1 MSRKVMSLLAATALS
16 ALLLSC
22 GKEEVSV
29 EYVHTSYEKSDF
41 PETISFNGGTF
52 KFSFKADTVKLTRAS
67 EPIYLAWKYR
77 VNVGEATGEPVE
89 ITSKTDAVEISVP
102 ANYTENSRTITVE
115 AAFTPAPENYD
126 EEPSSDVVW
135 KEVASATQDAALVL
149 IEDFYWAKGN
159 ITLKD
164 GKFAIAENM
173 SDAGLYFKKG
183 SSYGVNSEPDTYDGL
198 AYTPSRVKI
207 DLAAIPENDPADDPC
222 AKVDPGLRLP
232 TYEEAYYLYYQED
245 LDKEHSQN
253 GVKGMGF
260 KNCDFFLPFA
270 GTMSKTDGTI
280 SMKNSYGAY
289 WLDGESYEGDRS
301 IYVISDEYSMI
312 YYDLSNTNLASVRC
326 VKNIKQP
333 SLVSYS
339 PKTLDSYKEFN
350 LEVVTNPGE
359 FALYKVELLSDI
371 GDVSEISCTPKVTT
385 VTFKNMEANTS
396 KKDKTWK
403 IFINGKYTGES
414 FVQPAITNY
423 AFYAGHS
430 PAKHDH
436 TAFDL
441 TVNVDTDLSDVPVEV
456 KSNDGLSMTESASK
470 SDPVVYFSIPENTS
484 NTDERVLSIYVNGE
498 NTGKTVVQA
507 AAPNPNGFS
516 VIWSP
521 GYLTVKDG
529 AYAFAGPKE
538 VGMFFKW
545 KSRYGIDLGEKISS
559 SSKYPGKAYGPEETT
574 IKYDDI
580 QPNEVDPCSLV
591 LPAGTWRLPTE
602 EEFLN
607 LTKGGSKEWEDGVY
621 RMCSDGD
628 QNVYLAASGQLS
640 AAKSGSSVFMAGR
653 IFAWTST
660 PGTQAG
666 KYKYLFWFFSSE
678 TSEAKVNASGV
689 DSNQGLQVRCVRDK

>member
-1 MSRKVMSLLAATALS
+1 MSKKVMSLLAASALS
-16 ALLLSC
+16 ALLFSC

-41 PETISFNGGTF
+41 PETISFNGGSF
-52 KFSFKADTVKLTRAS
+52 KFSFAADTVKLTKSDA
-67 EPIYLAWKYR
+67 PIFLAWKYR
-77 VNVGEATGEPVE
+77 VNVGESTGEPVE
-89 ITSKTDAVEISVP
+89 ITSKTDEVEISVP
-102 ANYTENSRTITVE
+102 ANYTENTRRISVE

-126 EEPSSDVVW
+126 DEPSSDVVW
-135 KEVASATQDAALVL
+135 KEVASATQDAALIL

-173 SDAGLYFKKG
+173 SDAGLFFKKG
-183 SSYGVNSEPDTYDGL
+183 SSYGVSSEPDSYDGV
-198 AYTPSRVKI
+198 AYTPARVKI
-207 DLAAIPENDPADDPC
+207 DLSAIPENDPTDDPC
-222 AKVDPGLRLP
+222 AKVNPGLRLP

-245 LDKEHSQN
+245 LDNEHTLN
-253 GVKGMGF
+253 GVKGAGF
-260 KNCDFFLPFA
+260 KNCDFFLPYA
-270 GTMSKTDGTI
+270 GTMSKADGTI

-301 IYVISDEYSMI
+301 IYVVSDEYSMI

-333 SLVSYS
+333 SLVSFS
-339 PKTLDSYKEFN
+339 PEILDSYKEFN
-350 LEVVTNPGE
+350 LEVVTDPGE

-396 KKDKTWK
+396 KQDKTWK
-403 IFINGKYTGES
+403 IFINGKYTGKS
-414 FVQPAITNY
+414 FVQPAIANY

-436 TAFDL
+436 TAFNL

-456 KSNDGLSMTESASK
+456 KSNDGYSKTESASK
-470 SDPVVYFSIPENTS
+470 SLQVVSFAIPENTS
-484 NTDERVLSIYVNGE
+484 TSDDRILSIFVNGE

-507 AAPNPNGFS
+507 AAPKPEGFS
-516 VIWSP
+516 VIWSS

-529 AYAFAGPKE
+529 AYTFAGPKE

-545 KSRYGIDLGEKISS
+545 KSRYGVDLGQEMKSS
-559 SSKYPGKAYGPEETT
+559 LKYSGKAYCPEETT
-574 IKYDDI
+574 IAYTDI
-580 QPNEVDPCSLV
+580 KPNEVDPCSLV
-591 LPAGTWRLPTE
+591 LPAGTWRLPTA

-607 LTKGGSKEWEDGVY
+607 LTKGGSKEWKVDSY
-621 RMCSDGD
+621 RMCSDGE
-628 QNVYLAASGQLS
+628 QNVYLAASGQFSKTGAGML
-640 AAKSGSSVFMAGR
+640 MANR
-653 IFAWTST
+653 IFVWTADAAVK
-660 PGTQAG
+660 AG
-666 KYKYLFWFFSSE
+666 NGKFLLWYFTSE
-678 TSEAKVNASGV
+678 TAEAKVTDNGI
-689 DSNQGLQVRCVRDK
+689 DKNQGLQVRCVRDK